1 MQVSRSKSQP
11 LIIDDFIDLDYDG
24 TGRSESPPSVLLVN
38 IELDSPVDESILT
51 MTARIRML
59 ENILQL
65 QSESNIRKDKEIQE
79 AYKLM
84 ESQQLHYT
92 KSSQEAHDLITR
104 LRQTYTTQIQDQ
116 AATIEAMKKTIEQLE
131 ARDAANVKLLTAMS
145 PRQFRLNTY
154 TSPVGSPVT
163 TPVTTP
169 SVSPTS
175 QVIGRPS
182 CESNSFGV
190 IPSTPPVSLGSPGVQ
205 SSVLDALRKRD
216 LERSHDLPDNVFSTS
231 LSPVERYLINRK

>member
-11 LIIDDFIDLDYDG
+11 LIIDDFVDLEYDG
-24 TGRSESPPSVLLVN
+24 TGRSESPRSVLLVN

-154 TSPVGSPVT
+154 TSPVVS
-163 TPVTTP
+163 P

-175 QVIGRPS
+175 QVIGRPA
-182 CESNSFGV
+182 CGSNSSGGM
-190 IPSTPPVSLGSPGVQ
+190 PSTPPVSLGSPGVQ

-216 LERSHDLPDNVFSTS
+216 LERSQDLPDNVFSTS